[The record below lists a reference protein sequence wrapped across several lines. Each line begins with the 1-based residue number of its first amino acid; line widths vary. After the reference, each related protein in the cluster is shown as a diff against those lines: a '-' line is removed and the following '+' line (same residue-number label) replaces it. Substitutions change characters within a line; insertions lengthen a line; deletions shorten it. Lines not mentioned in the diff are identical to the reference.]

1 MSIIMVIAATI
12 GSAALDGREPLPLRR
27 GPALQESVVF
37 EQIGRMAGATSYV
50 HVHIAISLLSI
61 EAHIVR
67 YLDFLE
73 TNFGEVQKAMDYLQQ
88 GHNNTFYKT
97 KYPSHNDFARFVG
110 QWVEIAHHHRRETFD
125 MLVQI
130 STLRNI
136 MPDIPETAYRKIK
149 KLDEDEAVK
158 AFSRPNL
165 IMEHALRTTTPAFVT
180 EISADQARF
189 HRAAESNISTT
200 TTSTTEP
207 PTSSGSRDTLPPESL
222 TNRVFRSFLVGKTM
236 RGKRA
241 AGLVALPLAVA
252 ATAMGLYN
260 TAQIEFL
267 KNELADVRDNT
278 KRIFE
283 VLQEYERDI
292 RVIYEGFKQIQSAL
306 SSMVALNPAIFDARL
321 SRIESQIRRRLE
333 MATHG
338 IQAALQRRLSADYLS
353 SDQVREVFANVQ
365 DRAHELE
372 CELLIQHHSDLYQL
386 ETSLL
391 FDGDDIHILV
401 HVPMVPKHAM
411 FRLFRLYP
419 FPLPLIDDYHLI
431 PMVKNDIL
439 AISSMDTRYNVELSV
454 QDLTGCHHVN
464 KIYMC
469 SNFGVMSKR
478 FDTSCLGSLYVQDF
492 ERAQALC
499 KFEVV
504 PVEERIYQLRKNWF
518 VVYSPTAYTVPI
530 RCRNGT
536 MHEAHLKRG
545 MERVH
550 ISPGCEGS
558 FVNHTVLS
566 DFTIR
571 LDSEIITYDWT
582 WEPLEFMPPEQVS
595 VLTDTIQELQRLGVN
610 RPSFSEL
617 QYTSRTDSGIRSYA
631 GVSSTITLV
640 VAGCSLVGLG
650 IGFCWFCRR
659 RSIRR
664 SARLARENAAA
675 GTESSGFHRMPTL
688 VNNFFHQLTPRSQ
701 RRNTIHAVR
710 PSVVRFSASQ
720 EAANIEPYA
729 SLQRRV
735 HHEVAYASAPTRD
748 PDSAESGHPDRTD
761 NDDDDRHLKRTLDRM
776 TIYESM

>member
-1 MSIIMVIAATI
+1 
-12 GSAALDGREPLPLRR
+12 
-27 GPALQESVVF
+27 
-37 EQIGRMAGATSYV
+37 
-50 HVHIAISLLSI
+50 
-61 EAHIVR
+61 
-67 YLDFLE
+67 
-73 TNFGEVQKAMDYLQQ
+73 
-88 GHNNTFYKT
+88 
-97 KYPSHNDFARFVG
+97 
-110 QWVEIAHHHRRETFD
+110 
-125 MLVQI
+125 
-130 STLRNI
+130 
-136 MPDIPETAYRKIK
+136 
-149 KLDEDEAVK
+149 
-158 AFSRPNL
+158 
-165 IMEHALRTTTPAFVT
+165 
-180 EISADQARF
+180 
-189 HRAAESNISTT
+189 
-200 TTSTTEP
+200 
-207 PTSSGSRDTLPPESL
+207 
-222 TNRVFRSFLVGKTM
+222 M

-267 KNELADVRDNT
+267 KMELADVRDNT
-278 KRIFE
+278 RRIFE

-292 RVIYEGFKQIQSAL
+292 KVIYDGFKQIQNAMST
-306 SSMVALNPAIFDARL
+306 MVSLNPAIFDSRL
-321 SRIESQIRRRLE
+321 TRIENQIRRRLE

-353 SDQVREVFANVQ
+353 AEQIREVFTNVQ
-365 DRAHELE
+365 TRARELE
-372 CELLIQHHSDLYQL
+372 CELLVHHHSDLYQL

-391 FDGDDIHILV
+391 FDGDDIHVLV
-401 HVPMVPKHAM
+401 HVPMVPRHAM

-439 AISSMDTRYNVELSV
+439 AISSVDTRYNVELSI
-454 QDLTGCHHVN
+454 QDLAGCHHVN
-464 KIYMC
+464 KIHMC

-492 ERAQALC
+492 ERAQTLC

-518 VVYSPTAYTVPI
+518 MVYSPSAYTAPI

-536 MHEAHLKRG
+536 MHECHLKRG

-550 ISPGCEGS
+550 ISPGCEGT
-558 FVNHTVLS
+558 FVNHTVIS

-571 LDSEIITYDWT
+571 LDSEIITYDWA
-582 WEPLEFMPPEQVS
+582 WEPLEFMPPEQVT
-595 VLTDTIQELQRLGVN
+595 VLGDTIQELQRLGVN

-631 GVSSTITLV
+631 GVSSTVTLI
-640 VAGCSLVGLG
+640 VAGCFIIGVG

-664 SARLARENAAA
+664 SAKLARENAAA
-675 GTESSGFHRMPTL
+675 GTESAGFQRVPTL

-710 PSVVRFSASQ
+710 PSVVRFNATQ
-720 EAANIEPYA
+720 DTAAIEPYA

-735 HHEVAYASAPTRD
+735 HHEAVYASAPTGD
-748 PDSAESGHPDRTD
+748 PDSPDSDHRD
-761 NDDDDRHLKRTLDRM
+761 GPENDHLRKTLDRM
-776 TIYESM
+776 SIYESM